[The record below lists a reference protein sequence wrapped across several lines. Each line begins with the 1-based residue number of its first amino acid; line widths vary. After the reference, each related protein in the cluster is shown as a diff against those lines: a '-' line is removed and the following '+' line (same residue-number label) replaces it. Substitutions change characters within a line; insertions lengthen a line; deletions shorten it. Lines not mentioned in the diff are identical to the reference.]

1 MKFKRTQLLTQC
13 FNKYDMR
20 MTTKNL
26 NVPWKLRKKKQKL
39 RAENNK
45 FLQELLKWN
54 GKNEKLRIVVRRIM
68 VGMK

>member
-1 MKFKRTQLLTQC
+1 
-13 FNKYDMR
+13 MR
-20 MTTKNL
+20 ITTKNL
-26 NVPWKLRKKKQKL
+26 NVPWKLKKKKQKL